1 MEFKKLNN
9 RQEILTDD
17 KLFKSYNQFVELLN
31 ELKKRELS
39 EDLIKSVNL
48 SVDKINSSTLK
59 GKQLIKF
66 IKKEQSSILKQI
78 EKERKI
84 VPKNYYRNL
93 WLALGM
99 SAFGLP
105 IGVALGL
112 SVGNIGLL
120 AIGLPI
126 GMAIGL
132 AFGSSLDKKA
142 FNEGRQLDIEIK

>member
-1 MEFKKLNN
+1 MEFKELNN
-9 RQEILTDD
+9 RQEILTDE
-17 KLFKSYNQFVELLN
+17 KLFKSYNQFVKLLN

-48 SVDKINSSTLK
+48 SVDKINSSTLTS
-59 GKQLIKF
+59 KQLIKF

-78 EKERKI
+78 EKEHKI

-142 FNEGRQLDIEIK
+142 LNEGRQLDIEIK

>member
-17 KLFKSYNQFVELLN
+17 KLFKSYNQFVELHN

-59 GKQLIKF
+59 DKQLIKF

-78 EKERKI
+78 AKEHKI

-142 FNEGRQLDIEIK
+142 LNEGRQLDIEIK

>member
-1 MEFKKLNN
+1 MEFTILNN

-59 GKQLIKF
+59 GKQLMKF

>member
-1 MEFKKLNN
+1 MEFKELNN
-9 RQEILTDD
+9 RQEILTDE
-17 KLFKSYNQFVELLN
+17 KLFKSYNQFVKLLN

-48 SVDKINSSTLK
+48 SVDKINSSTLTS
-59 GKQLIKF
+59 KQLIKF

-78 EKERKI
+78 EKEHKI

-93 WLALGM
+93 WLPLGM

-105 IGVALGL
+105 IGVVLGL

-142 FNEGRQLDIEIK
+142 LNEGRQLYIEIK

>member
-78 EKERKI
+78 EKEHKI

-142 FNEGRQLDIEIK
+142 LNEGRQLDIEIK